1 MSNACKNSKISLSGI
16 NSDGASAKTIYILP
30 DLDFPVRWFHIVQW
44 KCCANDDN
52 LWNMF
57 IGR

>member
-30 DLDFPVRWFHIVQW
+30 DLDFPVR
-44 KCCANDDN
+44 
-52 LWNMF
+52 
-57 IGR
+57 